1 MSSKANAQCERFIG
15 CFNGR
20 VVVFIKGPYEITA
33 RACET
38 KNRNSLSDL
47 LNDVQRHHRMN
58 LQNSILGSLFLRLD

>member
-1 MSSKANAQCERFIG
+1 MSRNAGKGEPFIK
-15 CFNGR
+15 FLNRR
-20 VVVFIKGPYEITA
+20 VVVFIWGPYEITA

-58 LQNSILGSLFLRLD
+58 LQNSIPDSLFLRLD